1 MKKGKWKIVK
11 FWDTYI
17 NDDGEHIEGWNFEA
31 GYHIEDD
38 VIYED
43 HFEKREGAEEYIR
56 KIKEENKSLFTK
68 DTKQIHQL
76 AKKFHNK
83 YKSEEK

>member
-1 MKKGKWKIVK
+1 MDKNKGEKMKKGKWKIVK

-17 NDDGEHIEGWNFEA
+17 NDDGEHIEGWNYEA

-56 KIKEENKSLFTK
+56 KIKEEK
-68 DTKQIHQL
+68 
-76 AKKFHNK
+76 
-83 YKSEEK
+83 